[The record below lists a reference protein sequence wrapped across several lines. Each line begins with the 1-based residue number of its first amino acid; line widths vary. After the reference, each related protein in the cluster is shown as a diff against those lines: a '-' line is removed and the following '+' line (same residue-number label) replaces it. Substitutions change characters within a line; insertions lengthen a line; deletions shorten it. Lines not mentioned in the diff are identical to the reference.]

1 MRNTNSK
8 AEPPRCDSVPNTQS
22 PDSKLSSH
30 VGFLKVKESPLRFIS
45 LKLEALTVIQPSR
58 SSLMSC
64 SATTTKDLAKSF
76 SNSKFKL
83 LKRQTLYWNCNFI
96 FALSLQKPFV
106 WTSDLGSQK
115 KNAIILK
122 SNESCF
128 VAIVTLLKVTTP
140 SYWSNFQLIGK
151 FDRTQ
156 TQRKSTLK
164 TGQSKKFL

>member
-1 MRNTNSK
+1 MRNTHSK
-8 AEPPRCDSVPNTQS
+8 AEPPRCNSVPNTQS

-30 VGFLKVKESPLRFIS
+30 VGFLKVKESPLRCIS
-45 LKLEALTVIQPSR
+45 LHVLTIIQPSR
-58 SSLMSC
+58 SSLKSC
-64 SATTTKDLAKSF
+64 SVIPAKDQAKSF
-76 SNSKFKL
+76 TNSKFKL
-83 LKRQTLYWNCNFI
+83 LKRQTLYWNCNFV

-140 SYWSNFQLIGK
+140 SYWSNFQLIEK
-151 FDRTQ
+151 FDRTH

>member
-22 PDSKLSSH
+22 PDLKLSIH
-30 VGFLKVKESPLRFIS
+30 VGFLKVKESPLRCIS
-45 LKLEALTVIQPSR
+45 LHALTVIQPSR

-64 SATTTKDLAKSF
+64 SVTTNKDLAKSF
-76 SNSKFKL
+76 TNSKFKL
-83 LKRQTLYWNCNFI
+83 LKRQTLYWNCNFV

-140 SYWSNFQLIGK
+140 SYWSNFQLIEK
-151 FDRTQ
+151 FDRTH